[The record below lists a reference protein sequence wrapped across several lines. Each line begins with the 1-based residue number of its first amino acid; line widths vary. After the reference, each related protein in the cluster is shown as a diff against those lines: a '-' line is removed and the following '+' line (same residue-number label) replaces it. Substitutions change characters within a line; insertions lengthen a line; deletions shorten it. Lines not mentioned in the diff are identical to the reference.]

1 MLIVILLHV
10 CLFHQ
15 ECFLFEVIQNL
26 SLLLQLSIVF
36 KVMLSIHLVDFPNLE
51 TLEVQS
57 QAHIMIFIRL
67 VIEVSIFW
75 HYRFLF
81 WQLGDV

>member
-26 SLLLQLSIVF
+26 SLPLLSVTF
-36 KVMLSIHLVDFPNLE
+36 KVMKPNHLIDSPNLE

-57 QAHIMIFIRL
+57 QVHIKTFIRL
-67 VIEVSIFW
+67 VIEVSIFL
-75 HYRFLF
+75 HYQFLF
-81 WQLGDV
+81 WQLEDV